1 MTISKG
7 SRARLRERY
16 FKNPLYPLYSL
27 RITNIPTQNSYCEL
41 SKKREGSGHFF
52 IPYWKSSRDTL
63 GKENLL
69 VKSAQGV
76 VWKLFLCSLQEWVG
90 FLPFFSSEVS
100 YEMYSTFLVERH
112 DGSSWT
118 FSSYLLLI
126 KGVLSVRFYCTK
138 VALYFNFDDL

>member
-76 VWKLFLCSLQEWVG
+76 VWKLFFVLAAKSGWDFC
-90 FLPFFSSEVS
+90 PFFSSEVS

-118 FSSYLLLI
+118 FSSYLQLI
-126 KGVLSVRFYCTK
+126 KGVFIVRFCH
-138 VALYFNFDDL
+138 